1 MKNKVA
7 TILCVGII
15 ALSGCAQS
23 EQVRQIEPERQTETE
38 RQTQTEQQAETE
50 RQTQTEP
57 QTETE
62 RQTQTEQQTQTESH
76 TETAPL
82 TSTEESTADRPDL
95 DGTLY
100 IGEYLD
106 SDVMD
111 PNLEIAEGEDG
122 QYIVQIGIFRLTS
135 IEGVGELT
143 EDGMRF
149 TATDAAGNPI
159 SGVITVE
166 DQMATVTFT
175 DSTWTYL
182 PNGSSYQYTK
192 SSDTPNLW

>member
-7 TILCVGII
+7 AILCVGII

-38 RQTQTEQQAETE
+38 RQTQTE
-50 RQTQTEP
+50 P
-57 QTETE
+57 
-62 RQTQTEQQTQTESH
+62 H

-111 PNLEIAEGEDG
+111 PNLEIAEDEDG

-166 DQMATVTFT
+166 DQTATVTFT